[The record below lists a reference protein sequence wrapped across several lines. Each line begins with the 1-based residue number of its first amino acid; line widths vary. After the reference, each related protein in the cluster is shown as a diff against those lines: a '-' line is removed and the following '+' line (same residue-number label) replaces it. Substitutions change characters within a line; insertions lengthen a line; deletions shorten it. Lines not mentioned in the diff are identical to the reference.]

1 MKLNELAAFV
11 REVGQEA
18 AEDMLMNMGAV
29 SSYPLAKALIA
40 KAQKTGKAK
49 QGKQG

>member
-1 MKLNELAAFV
+1 MKLIELAAFADQ
-11 REVGQEA
+11 VGDEA

-40 KAQKTGKAK
+40 KARKFAAAQNK
-49 QGKQG
+49 